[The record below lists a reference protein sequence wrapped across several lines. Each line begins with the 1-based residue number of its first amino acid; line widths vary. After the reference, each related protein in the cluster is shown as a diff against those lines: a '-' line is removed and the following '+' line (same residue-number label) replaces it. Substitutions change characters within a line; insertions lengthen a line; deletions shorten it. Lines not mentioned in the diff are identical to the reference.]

1 MSKEELQNKYG
12 IKIDLK
18 DGVYYTYNIFGRLLF
33 LSPNLSTIEKEMV
46 KYYAE
51 VK

>member
-1 MSKEELQNKYG
+1 MSKEQIEKQYG
-12 IKIDLK
+12 IKIELK

-33 LSPNLSTIEKEMV
+33 LSPNLSTIEKEM
-46 KYYAE
+46 KTYYAE